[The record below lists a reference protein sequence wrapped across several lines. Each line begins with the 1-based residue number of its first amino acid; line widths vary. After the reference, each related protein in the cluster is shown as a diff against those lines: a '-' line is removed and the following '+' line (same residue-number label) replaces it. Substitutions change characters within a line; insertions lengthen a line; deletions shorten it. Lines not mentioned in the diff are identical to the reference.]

1 MAAGRYLLTIEQ
13 GATTDLLLE
22 YKDSNGNPVDLT
34 GHAARMQIRPSV
46 DSSTIYLSLTQVT
59 GSDGTGLNLAPMSG
73 SVTLPQ
79 TSGSIGLFI
88 SAASSSAL
96 NFTEGVYDIELNSP
110 GGIVTR
116 LLEGIVKLSKEVT
129 RWTMTDLG

>member
-22 YKDSNGNPVDLT
+22 YKDSNGSPVDLS
-34 GHAARMQIRPSV
+34 GYAARMQIRPSV
-46 DSSTIYLSLTQVT
+46 DSSTTYLSITNIT
-59 GSDGTGLNLAPMSG
+59 SSDGTGLNLTPVSS

-79 TSGSIGLFI
+79 SSGSIGLFI

-96 NFTEGVYDIELNSP
+96 TFSEGVYDVELQSP
-110 GGIVTR
+110 TGIVTR

-129 RWTMTDLG
+129 R

>member
-34 GHAARMQIRPSV
+34 GYTASMQIRPSV
-46 DSSTIYLSLTQVT
+46 DSSTVYLSLTQAT
-59 GSDGTGLNLAPMSG
+59 GSDGTGLNFTPISASL
-73 SVTLPQ
+73 TLPR

-88 SAASSSAL
+88 SATTSSGLS
-96 NFTEGVYDIELNSP
+96 FTEGVYDIELESST
-110 GGIVTR
+110 GVVTR
-116 LLEGIVKLSKEVT
+116 LLEGNVKLSKEVT
-129 RWTMTDLG
+129 R

>member
-22 YKDSNGNPVDLT
+22 YKDSNGSPVDLS
-34 GHAARMQIRPSV
+34 GYAARMQIRPSV
-46 DSSTIYLSLTQVT
+46 DSSTTYLSITNIT
-59 GSDGTGLNLAPMSG
+59 SSDGTGLNLTPVSS

-79 TSGSIGLFI
+79 SSGSIGLFI

-96 NFTEGVYDIELNSP
+96 TFSEGVYDVELESST
-110 GGIVTR
+110 GIVTR

-129 RWTMTDLG
+129 R

>member
-34 GHAARMQIRPSV
+34 GYAARMQIRPSV
-46 DSSTIYLSLTQVT
+46 DSSTVYLSLTQVT
-59 GSDGTGLNLAPMSG
+59 GSDGTGLNLRPMSS

-129 RWTMTDLG
+129 RWAMID

>member
-22 YKDSNGNPVDLT
+22 YKDSNGSPVDLS
-34 GHAARMQIRPSV
+34 GYAARMQIRPSV
-46 DSSTIYLSLTQVT
+46 DSSTTYLSITNIT
-59 GSDGTGLNLAPMSG
+59 SSDGTGLNLTPVSS

-79 TSGSIGLFI
+79 SSGSIGLFI

-96 NFTEGVYDIELNSP
+96 TFSEGVYDVELQSP
-110 GGIVTR
+110 AGIVTR

-129 RWTMTDLG
+129 R

>member
-1 MAAGRYLLTIEQ
+1 MAAGRYLFTIEQ

-22 YKDSNGNPVDLT
+22 YKDSNGSPVDLSGYT
-34 GHAARMQIRPSV
+34 ARMQIRPSV
-46 DSSTIYLSLTQVT
+46 DSTTTYLSITNVT
-59 GSDGTGLNLAPMSG
+59 ASDGTGLNLTPQSG
-73 SVTLPQ
+73 SVTLPR

-96 NFTEGVYDIELNSP
+96 TFSEGVYDIELQSQS
-110 GGIVTR
+110 GIVTR

-129 RWTMTDLG
+129 R

>member
-1 MAAGRYLLTIEQ
+1 MAAGRYLFTIEQ

-22 YKDSNGNPVDLT
+22 YKDSNGSPVDLSGYT
-34 GHAARMQIRPSV
+34 ARMQIRPSV
-46 DSSTIYLSLTQVT
+46 DSTTTYLSITSVT
-59 GSDGTGLNLAPMSG
+59 ASDGTGLNLTPQSG
-73 SVTLPQ
+73 SVTLPR

-96 NFTEGVYDIELNSP
+96 TFSEGVYDVELESSS
-110 GGIVTR
+110 GIVTR

-129 RWTMTDLG
+129 R